1 MPGSSR
7 LPQDLLKISLDG
19 GVARERDSRPEGTVL
34 MGPDSLLSD
43 RMILSTLLYSIA
55 VLIAFGPELR
65 HSFARIRAE
74 RPPSSDGSESGPLS

>member
-1 MPGSSR
+1 
-7 LPQDLLKISLDG
+7 
-19 GVARERDSRPEGTVL
+19 

-74 RPPSSDGSESGPLS
+74 RPPSSDRSESEPLS